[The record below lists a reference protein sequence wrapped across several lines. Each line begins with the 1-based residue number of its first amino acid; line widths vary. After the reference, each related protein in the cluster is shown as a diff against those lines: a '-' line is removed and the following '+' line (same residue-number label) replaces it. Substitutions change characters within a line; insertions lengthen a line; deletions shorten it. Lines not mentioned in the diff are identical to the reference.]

1 MELFDTHAHLN
12 AGQFEAILPDV
23 IQRANDAGVTK
34 VTVVGCTAEDS
45 QTAIDIAEQYDGV
58 FASVGIQPNYVSEAN
73 EGDYE
78 KIVELAKHPS
88 VIAIGET
95 GLDRY
100 WDRAPFELQQEYFA
114 KHIQLSISTGKPFI
128 VHMRECGDD
137 ILDSLKP
144 FTGQAP
150 LKGIMHSFTGDAEL
164 AVKCMEFG
172 LHISFAGMLT
182 YKKSDDL
189 RSVAATIPLDR
200 LLVET
205 DCPYLSP
212 HPKRDQRPNEP
223 ALVRLT
229 AECLAEQKKVSLEE
243 IAQITTANACKL
255 FGLS

>member
-78 KIVELAKHPS
+78 KIVELAMHPS

-128 VHMRECGDD
+128 VHMRECGDG

>member
-45 QTAIDIAEQYDGV
+45 QTAIDIAEQYVGV

-78 KIVELAKHPS
+78 KIVELAMHPS

>member
-1 MELFDTHAHLN
+1 
-12 AGQFEAILPDV
+12 
-23 IQRANDAGVTK
+23 
-34 VTVVGCTAEDS
+34 
-45 QTAIDIAEQYDGV
+45 
-58 FASVGIQPNYVSEAN
+58 
-73 EGDYE
+73 
-78 KIVELAKHPS
+78 
-88 VIAIGET
+88 
-95 GLDRY
+95 
-100 WDRAPFELQQEYFA
+100 
-114 KHIQLSISTGKPFI
+114 
-128 VHMRECGDD
+128 
-137 ILDSLKP
+137 
-144 FTGQAP
+144 
-150 LKGIMHSFTGDAEL
+150 MHSFTGDAEL